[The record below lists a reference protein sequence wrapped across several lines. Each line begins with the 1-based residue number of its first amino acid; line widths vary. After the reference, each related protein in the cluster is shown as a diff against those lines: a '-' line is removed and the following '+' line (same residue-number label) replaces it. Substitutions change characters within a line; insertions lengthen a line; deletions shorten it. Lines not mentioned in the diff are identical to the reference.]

1 MQTGLSENLDGV
13 EDIPK
18 TSILDRE
25 LKRLGVDVAALQ
37 ETRLANFGSIK
48 ERNYT
53 FFWQGLKENERRLHG
68 VGFAVNNRLL
78 PMIETPEGGTER
90 LMSLRIR
97 TATGY
102 ATLLSCYAPT
112 LDADPIIKEKFYHQL
127 DDKVKETPTNDALYL
142 LGDFNAR
149 VGAEDTLWPSVLGK
163 HGIGKT
169 NDNGQ
174 RLLEF
179 CSFHHLCIT
188 NTFFKNKDLYKASWR
203 HPRSKI
209 WHQLDLI
216 VTKQKDIKNVHNTRA
231 YHSADCNS
239 DHSLIRS
246 KVKIVPK
253 KIFTSK
259 KKGASRIDTS
269 RVSDP
274 NKKANFDRLF
284 KASNN
289 DSKGLQ
295 KENASQTWDKLR
307 DNIYKSALESFGEK
321 KHTDKDWFQAHA
333 ETLIPT
339 LEAKRSA
346 MLALKDDPNE
356 QNKAKY
362 KATRNRAQKVAR
374 QCANEYYCALS
385 DSIQKASDTGN
396 TRKMHEG
403 IKKVIGKEIRKPAP
417 LKSKSGELIND
428 KGQKLNRL
436 VEHYSDLY
444 SKDTTVSHK
453 AIEEIPQM
461 PVMSELDRDPTIS
474 DLEKAIDALNC
485 GKAPGQDSIPP
496 DVIKACRE
504 TLTQPLMELLL
515 QCWREGQVPQ
525 DMRDAKI
532 ITLYKNKGE
541 RSDCNNYRGISLL
554 SIVGKVFARV
564 VLARLQTLASTV
576 YPEAQCGFR
585 SERSTIDMI
594 FATRQIQ
601 EKCVEQ
607 QMPLYIA
614 FIDLTK
620 AFDLVSRTGLFKILH
635 RIGCPDTLLNVITS
649 YHRDMEGVIS
659 FDGDQSDPFPIKNGV
674 KQGCVLAPTLF
685 GIFFSMLLH
694 FAFKDSSEGVY
705 LHTRSDG
712 SMFNLARLRAKTKR
726 REVLIRELL
735 FADDAA
741 LTSHTQEGL
750 QTMLNSFSGACKE
763 FGLTISIKKTQVMG
777 LNIPAPPEL
786 YIDNQLLEAVDVFPY
801 LGSIIAANS
810 SLAPEIKRR
819 IAKASS
825 TLARLSKRVWDNK
838 KLTTETKMK
847 VYQACVLSTLLYGSE
862 SWATYT
868 VQENCLETFHMGSLR
883 RILGIKWQDKVTNI
897 HVLEESGMLS
907 IHSHLIKRRLR
918 WIGHVRRMQDGR
930 IPKDVMFGQL
940 KEGKRKRG
948 RPKLRYTDVVKRDLH
963 KVKVEHTKW
972 ENVAADR
979 KVWKSKCKEGIKL
992 AESDRISYL
1001 KLKRAKRKAK
1011 ESEKETPLNTYS
1023 CHRCDQSFSVQ
1034 RHLTTHLSVSHK
1046 RKVDWGKSY
1055 QRQRPVKKVTW
1066 GPELEEPPLTHFKCP
1081 SCKSLFTSQSML
1093 TAHLHTVHK
1102 KGINWG

>member
-259 KKGASRIDTS
+259 KKGASRIDTT
-269 RVSDP
+269 RMSDP

-284 KASNN
+284 KKMSKD
-289 DSKGLQ
+289 DSTDLQ
-295 KENASQTWDKLR
+295 KENACQTWAYLR
-307 DNIYKSALESFGEK
+307 ETIHKSALEAFGERK
-321 KHTDKDWFQAHA
+321 SSNKDWFQAHA

-346 MLALKDDPNE
+346 MLALKDEPNDA
-356 QNKAKY
+356 NKAKY
-362 KATRNRAQKVAR
+362 KICRNKAQKIAR
-374 QCANEYYCALS
+374 QCANEFYCNLS

-396 TRKMHEG
+396 IRRMYEG

-417 LKSKSGELIND
+417 LKSKSGELLND

-444 SKDTTVSHK
+444 SRETTVSHK

-461 PVMSELDRDPTIS
+461 PVMSELDSDPTIS
-474 DLEKAIDALNC
+474 DLKKAIDALNC

-496 DVIKACRE
+496 DLIKACRD
-504 TLTQPLMELLL
+504 TLTQPLMNLLL

-525 DMRDAKI
+525 DMRDAKV

-585 SERSTIDMI
+585 SERSTLDMI

-620 AFDLVSRTGLFKILH
+620 AFDLVSRTGLFEILL
-635 RIGCPDTLLNVITS
+635 RIGCPPTLLNLIIS
-649 YHRDMEGVIS
+649 YHKDMEGVIS
-659 FDGDQSDPFPIKNGV
+659 FDGDESDPFPIKNG
-674 KQGCVLAPTLF
+674 
-685 GIFFSMLLH
+685 
-694 FAFKDSSEGVY
+694 
-705 LHTRSDG
+705 
-712 SMFNLARLRAKTKR
+712 
-726 REVLIRELL
+726 
-735 FADDAA
+735 
-741 LTSHTQEGL
+741 
-750 QTMLNSFSGACKE
+750 
-763 FGLTISIKKTQVMG
+763 
-777 LNIPAPPEL
+777 
-786 YIDNQLLEAVDVFPY
+786 DVSLPQPY
-801 LGSIIAANS
+801 LEFSFPCCFALLS
-810 SLAPEIKRR
+810 RTLQ
-819 IAKASS
+819 KA
-825 TLARLSKRVWDNK
+825 
-838 KLTTETKMK
+838 
-847 VYQACVLSTLLYGSE
+847 C
-862 SWATYT
+862 TYT
-868 VQENCLETFHMGSLR
+868 PEAMVPC
-883 RILGIKWQDKVTNI
+883 
-897 HVLEESGMLS
+897 S
-907 IHSHLIKRRLR
+907 I
-918 WIGHVRRMQDGR
+918 
-930 IPKDVMFGQL
+930 
-940 KEGKRKRG
+940 
-948 RPKLRYTDVVKRDLH
+948 
-963 KVKVEHTKW
+963 
-972 ENVAADR
+972 
-979 KVWKSKCKEGIKL
+979 
-992 AESDRISYL
+992 
-1001 KLKRAKRKAK
+1001 
-1011 ESEKETPLNTYS
+1011 
-1023 CHRCDQSFSVQ
+1023 
-1034 RHLTTHLSVSHK
+1034 
-1046 RKVDWGKSY
+1046 
-1055 QRQRPVKKVTW
+1055 
-1066 GPELEEPPLTHFKCP
+1066 
-1081 SCKSLFTSQSML
+1081 
-1093 TAHLHTVHK
+1093 
-1102 KGINWG
+1102 